1 MRVVIAG
8 GGTGGHLFPGIA
20 MAHQFK
26 DDDPSSQVLF
36 IGTKKGI
43 ESRAVP
49 KEGFPIAYIDISGI
63 KGKSPVK
70 VMVALIKL
78 PLSVVQSIQHL
89 IRFRPDI
96 VIGVGGYS
104 SGPVCLSAFL
114 LGIPVVIHEQNMFP
128 GLTTSILGKMAKVIL
143 VSFSGTAKSFPGRDV
158 RYVGNPI
165 RRDIRL
171 KEGVNGREKNG
182 SFTIFIFGGS
192 QGAHTL
198 NRGVVDGF
206 PYLEE
211 IKDRL
216 HFIHQTGEKDFV
228 YIKSA
233 YEKNGFS
240 GEVSPFIDDMAD
252 AYSRADLVISRSG
265 GSALAEIM
273 AMGKP
278 SILIPFPYATENHQY
293 YNALEVANGGG
304 AKIILDADV
313 SGEFMAYTIKEFM
326 ADRKGLLEMGLA
338 SKRLGKP
345 RAAEKIV
352 NICKGLV

>member
-26 DDDPSSQVLF
+26 DDDPSSEILF

-49 KEGFPIAYIDISGI
+49 REGFPIAYIDISGI
-63 KGKSPVK
+63 KGKSVGK
-70 VMVALIKL
+70 IIISLIKF
-78 PLSVVQSIQHL
+78 PLSVVQSLGHL
-89 IRFRPDI
+89 IHFRPDI

-114 LGIPVVIHEQNMFP
+114 LGIPVVIHEQNMSP
-128 GLTTSILGKMAKVIL
+128 GLTTSILGKIAKVVL
-143 VSFSGTAKSFPGRDV
+143 VSFPGTVKYFQGRDV
-158 RYVGNPI
+158 RYVGNPT

-171 KEGVNGREKNG
+171 KEGMNGREKNG
-182 SFTIFIFGGS
+182 SFTIFVFGGS

-198 NRGVVDGF
+198 NRGIEESF
-206 PYLEE
+206 PCLED
-211 IKDRL
+211 IKERL
-216 HFIHQTGEKDFV
+216 HFIHQTGEKDFTA
-228 YIKSA
+228 IKAA

-265 GSALAEIM
+265 GSALAEIT
-273 AMGKP
+273 AMGRP

-293 YNALEVANGGG
+293 YNALEVAKGGG

-313 SGEFMAYTIKEFM
+313 SGEFIAYTIRGFM
-326 ADRKGLLEMGLA
+326 ADRQGLLEMGAA

>member
-26 DDDPSSQVLF
+26 EDNPSNEVLF
-36 IGTKKGI
+36 IGTEKGI

-49 KEGFPIAYIDISGI
+49 REGFPIAYIDISGI
-63 KGKSPVK
+63 KGKPWGK
-70 VMVALIKL
+70 VMVSIIKL
-78 PLSVVQSIQHL
+78 PLSLLQSIRHL
-89 IRFRPDI
+89 IRFRPEI

-128 GLTTSILGKMAKVIL
+128 GLTTSILGKIAKVVL
-143 VSFSGTAKSFPGRDV
+143 VSFAGTAKSFPGRDV

-165 RRDIRL
+165 RRDIRI
-171 KEGVNGREKNG
+171 KGGEKSKEKNG
-182 SFTIFIFGGS
+182 TFTIFVFGGS
-192 QGAHTL
+192 QGAHTI
-198 NRGVVDGF
+198 NKGVAESF
-206 PYLEE
+206 PLLEE
-211 IKDRL
+211 IKERL
-216 HFIHQTGEKDFV
+216 SFIHQTGEKDFS
-228 YIKSA
+228 YIKTA

-265 GSALAEIM
+265 GSALAEIT

-278 SILIPFPYATENHQY
+278 SILIPFPHATENHQY
-293 YNALEVANGGG
+293 YNALEIEKGGG
-304 AKIILDADV
+304 ARIVMDSDL
-313 SGEFMAYTIKEFM
+313 SGEFIAYTIKEFM
-326 ADRKGLLEMGLA
+326 ADRKGLLEMGAA

-352 NICKGLV
+352 EICKGLV